1 MTLLDSAIGV
11 DRVLDVHSDARKGP
25 ETLPGQLAVQAGG
38 SEGSARQGVSPD
50 FHLVQRLRAAVAG
63 QLRDTRRSRAEAGQS
78 ALDSDDEQQLGRDLI
93 ATAIDSQRRAE
104 LLTDS
109 RALPTAE
116 SDLLV
121 ARAVDAALFGLGRLE
136 PLLSDPTCVHV
147 EINGCDRVWL
157 YRDDGRIDPGPAV
170 ADSDAEL
177 IEWVRTAA
185 TYSGLTSRPFDT
197 VNPWLELRLPD
208 GSRLCALMGV
218 VERPVVSIRLFR
230 SQRVTLADLH
240 ARGGFDDQ
248 LFAFLHAAVL
258 ARANIVVSG
267 ETFSGKTTLLRAL
280 GNAIPHEERIVT
292 CEHFLELGFERL
304 PDLHR
309 DVVAMEERLPNA
321 EGMGAVTLHQLVEHS
336 RRLNPDRLLVGE
348 VIGGEIIAM
357 LDAMTQGEDGSL
369 STIHARNSRSV
380 FDRIATYALTSEHRL
395 PVQASGMLLAGAL
408 DFVVHLSKARLPDGR
423 VFRHVSSVREVL
435 GFDGTQVLSSEV
447 FATETDE
454 LRARAAAPLSP
465 DRDRRL
471 AAAGY
476 EQRAWAVATLGSA
489 SIGATR

>member
-1 MTLLDSAIGV
+1 MTLLEVNTASQTDTG
-11 DRVLDVHSDARKGP
+11 
-25 ETLPGQLAVQAGG
+25 PGQEPWPSSVPGRDLEGG
-38 SEGSARQGVSPD
+38 SRPGATPD
-50 FHLVQRLRAAVAG
+50 FGLVQQLRSTVAG
-63 QLRDTRRSRAEAGQS
+63 MLRDTRRLRAEAGQP
-78 ALDSDDEQQLGRDLI
+78 ALGSDDERQLGRDLI
-93 ATAIDSQRRAE
+93 GAAIDSQRRSE
-104 LLTDS
+104 VLTDS
-109 RALPTAE
+109 LALPTAE
-116 SDLLV
+116 TDLLL
-121 ARAVDAALFGLGRLE
+121 AGAVEAALFGLGRLE

-147 EINGCDRVWL
+147 EINGHDRVWL
-157 YRDDGRIDPGPAV
+157 YRDDGRIDSGPPV

-230 SQRVTLADLH
+230 SQRVTLADLRT
-240 ARGGFDDQ
+240 RGGFDDQ
-248 LFAFLHAAVL
+248 LFAFLQAAVL
-258 ARANIVVSG
+258 ARTNIVVSG

-280 GNAIPHEERIVT
+280 GNAIPYEERLVT

-321 EGMGAVTLHQLVEHS
+321 EGVGAVTLHQLVEHS

-348 VIGGEIIAM
+348 VIGGEIVAM

-369 STIHARNSRSV
+369 STIHARSSRGV

-408 DFVVHLSKARLPDGR
+408 DFVVHLSKTRLPDGR

-447 FATETDE
+447 FATPIDE
-454 LRARAAAPLSP
+454 LRARPAASLSP

-476 EQRAWAVATLGSA
+476 EQRAWAAAVAPAGGPPSV
-489 SIGATR
+489 GPRR